1 MTTIQTNFGSLQRLF
16 AEIVRSQIPFA
27 QTGMVNSLAFKVRE
41 EIKDQIR
48 TELEQ
53 PVKPY
58 TQNMMRVKKSPT
70 SHHPA
75 SFVFV
80 SDYRK
85 EDETLGHLFSGG
97 YRNWKGM
104 EKMLMRIGILKK
116 GYYAIPGDGA
126 PKDRY
131 GNIRPSFAQMILSY
145 FEAWNKTGE
154 SGTRNMTKESRDK
167 KAKEGRT
174 KAGYKTIRG
183 VRYFVSFGKLSQ
195 WDASDLKDK
204 TGLKIRPQPLA
215 YGIWSKTGIHGF
227 QVKPVLLF
235 LPRRRGYKRYF
246 NLFATGQKVRD
257 EFAQQYF
264 ANYLQKGIAT
274 SRHMQEFQKALK
286 NG

>member
-1 MTTIQTNFGSLQRLF
+1 MTTIHTNFGALGRVM
-16 AEIVRSQIPFA
+16 AEIARSQMPFA

-41 EIKDQIR
+41 EINDQIR

-53 PVKPY
+53 PVKDY
-58 TQNMMRVKKSPT
+58 TKKMMRVKQAPRSANP
-70 SHHPA
+70 S

-80 SDYRK
+80 SHFRK

-104 EKMLMRIGILKK
+104 EKMLMKIGILKK

-126 PKDRY
+126 PKDRF

-145 FEAWNKTGE
+145 FEVWNKTGE
-154 SGTRNMTKESRDK
+154 SGTKNMTKESRDK
-167 KAKEGRT
+167 KAKEGRN
-174 KAGYKTIRG
+174 KSGYKTIKG
-183 VRYFVSFGKLSQ
+183 VRYFVSFGKMNQ
-195 WDASDLKDK
+195 WDARDLQDK
-204 TGLKIRPQPLA
+204 TGLKIRPQPLP
-215 YGIWSKTGIHGF
+215 YGIWAKTGIHGF

-235 LPRRRGYKRYF
+235 LPRKRGYKRYF

-257 EFAQQYF
+257 EFAGQYF
-264 ANYLQKGIAT
+264 AEALVKGIAT
-274 SRHMQEFQKALK
+274 SRGMREFQKSLK